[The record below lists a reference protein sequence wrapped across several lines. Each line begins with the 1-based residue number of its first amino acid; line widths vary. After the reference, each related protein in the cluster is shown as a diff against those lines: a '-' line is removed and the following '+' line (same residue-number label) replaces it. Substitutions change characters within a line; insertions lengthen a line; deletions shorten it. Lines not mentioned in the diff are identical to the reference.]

1 MQILLKSA
9 LVIDP
14 SSSHHMQ
21 RRDVFIKDG
30 KLEDIAETIENDGS
44 KQEISSGNLCVSKG
58 WFDLN
63 VLVPDPGQEH
73 REDLVSASKA
83 AAFGGFTGIA
93 IMPNT
98 TPALHSKTEIEY
110 ILNKSAGLIIDVHAI
125 GAVTKDCAGKDLT
138 EMVDM
143 YEAGAA
149 AFSNGYR
156 PVSHAGIM
164 ERSLEY
170 MKAFGGTLFHHP
182 EETSISNK
190 GHMNE
195 GAMSV
200 SLGLHAAPALAES
213 LCVARDLYLL
223 EYTGSKLHFTDISTA
238 ESVALIREAK
248 RKGLQVTASVN
259 AHHLLLEDKA
269 LESFD
274 SNLKVNPP
282 LRGHADRMAL
292 IEGLK
297 DGTIDTISSGHIPQD
312 AESKELE
319 FDLADFGMIAL
330 ETAFATANTALQG
343 QMTTEQIV
351 AAFTSGPEKVLGE
364 YCYPIEKGS
373 PANITFFDP
382 ELAWTFTAA
391 HIQSRSKNTPFV
403 GQAFIGKPLGIVNK
417 KKLYLSLS

>member
-14 SSSHHMQ
+14 SSSCHLQ
-21 RRDVFIKDG
+21 RLDVLVKDG
-30 KLEDIAETIENDGS
+30 RIEEMAVSIENDGS
-44 KQEISSGNLCVSKG
+44 KQEISSANLCVSKG

-73 REDLVSASKA
+73 REDLVSAAKA
-83 AAFGGFTGIA
+83 AAFGGFTSIA

-98 TPALHSKTEIEY
+98 TPALHSKTEIDY

-143 YEAGAA
+143 YEAGAV
-149 AFSNGYR
+149 AFSNGYKA
-156 PVSHAGIM
+156 VSHAGIM
-164 ERSLEY
+164 ERALEY
-170 MKAFGGTLFHHP
+170 MKAFDGTLFHHP
-182 EETSISNK
+182 EEVSISNK
-190 GHMNE
+190 GHMHE

-200 SLGLHAAPALAES
+200 SLGLPASPGLAES

-238 ESVALIREAK
+238 ESVSLIREAK
-248 RKGLQVTASVN
+248 KKGLHVTASVN
-259 AHHLLLEDKA
+259 AYHLMLEDSA
-269 LESFD
+269 LVNFD

-282 LRGHADRMAL
+282 LRGNSDRIAL
-292 IEGLK
+292 IEGLI
-297 DGTIDTISSGHIPQD
+297 DGTIDTICSGHIPHD

-330 ETAFATANTALQG
+330 ETAFATANSTLRERMAI
-343 QMTTEQIV
+343 EQIV
-351 AAFTSGPEKVLGE
+351 GAFTSGPEKVLGE
-364 YCYPIEKGS
+364 YCYSVEKGN
-373 PANITFFDP
+373 PATITFFDP
-382 ELAWTFTAA
+382 DLNWTFNAA

-417 KKLYLSLS
+417 KKLYLSPA